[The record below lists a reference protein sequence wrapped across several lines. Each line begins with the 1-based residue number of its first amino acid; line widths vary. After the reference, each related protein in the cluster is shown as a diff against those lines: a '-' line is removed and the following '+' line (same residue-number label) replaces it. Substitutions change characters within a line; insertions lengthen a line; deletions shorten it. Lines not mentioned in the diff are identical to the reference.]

1 VTTIT
6 AQILLRLYFGDRTF
20 VPDNYRNLI
29 AWQKAKTLALNVY
42 PCTRRFPKDEIY
54 GLSPQMRRAA
64 VSVPSNIAEGKGRYS
79 QKEFV
84 QFLYHARGSL
94 LELETQLSI
103 ARDLN
108 YVDLPVFESLESE
121 TEELGR
127 ILNGL
132 INRFQVSSQR
142 VS

>member
-1 VTTIT
+1 MSE
-6 AQILLRLYFGDRTF
+6 
-20 VPDNYRNLI
+20 NYRNLI
-29 AWQKAKTLALNVY
+29 AWQKAKSLALDVY
-42 PCTRRFPKDEIY
+42 RCTRRFPKDEIY
-54 GLSPQMRRAA
+54 GLSSQMRRAA

-103 ARDLN
+103 ARDLE
-108 YVDLPVFESLESE
+108 YIDQPLFESLESD

-132 INRFQVSSQR
+132 INRFQAPAQR
-142 VS
+142 AS

>member
-1 VTTIT
+1 M
-6 AQILLRLYFGDRTF
+6 ADH
-20 VPDNYRNLI
+20 YRNLI

-42 PCTRRFPKDEIY
+42 RCTRRFPKDEIY
-54 GLSPQMRRAA
+54 GLTSQMRRAA

-103 ARDLN
+103 ARDLD
-108 YVDLPVFESLESE
+108 YIDLPVFESFESE

-132 INRFQVSSQR
+132 INRFQVSAPRFS
-142 VS
+142 

>member
-1 VTTIT
+1 MSEH
-6 AQILLRLYFGDRTF
+6 
-20 VPDNYRNLI
+20 YRDLI
-29 AWQKAKTLALNVY
+29 AWQKAKRLALDIY
-42 PCTRRFPKDEIY
+42 RCTRKFPRDEIY
-54 GLSPQMRRAA
+54 GLTSQMWRAA

-79 QKEFV
+79 QKELV
-84 QFLYHARGSL
+84 HFLYLARGSL

-103 ARDLN
+103 ARDLD
-108 YVDLPVFESLESE
+108 YIALLAFKTLESE

-132 INRFQVSSQR
+132 INRFQVQR

>member
-1 VTTIT
+1 MSEH
-6 AQILLRLYFGDRTF
+6 
-20 VPDNYRNLI
+20 YRDLI
-29 AWQKAKTLALNVY
+29 AWQKAKRLALDVY
-42 PCTRRFPKDEIY
+42 RCTRKFPRDEIY
-54 GLSPQMRRAA
+54 GLTSQMRRAA

-79 QKEFV
+79 QKELV
-84 QFLYHARGSL
+84 HFLYLARGSL

-103 ARDLN
+103 ARDLD
-108 YVDLPVFESLESE
+108 YIDLLAFKTLESE

-132 INRFQVSSQR
+132 INRFQVRR